1 MTSEELESNLK
12 QKQERKR
19 HKQVE
24 VSQEILSIF
33 ILYATHTEY
42 VAQPYFTLN
51 TEFTFPSAFLLTIC
65 MLKLFPALFKNNA
78 LLQL

>member
-1 MTSEELESNLK
+1 MTSEDLESNLK

-33 ILYATHTEY
+33 ILYATHTE
-42 VAQPYFTLN
+42 
-51 TEFTFPSAFLLTIC
+51 
-65 MLKLFPALFKNNA
+65 
-78 LLQL
+78 